1 VRAGHPLPDAID
13 QVLASLPTALIVA
26 ADGDARFVAGPAGA
40 FVLLPTPPR
49 GPAVDGAARR
59 VHDLAA
65 RTRTDLGEHVA
76 WVPFLDSLLVSTSR
90 LVRRA
95 DVTVAPVDL
104 LGVVL
109 TEGPPVIDAAILA
122 AVRRAVG
129 GGLLGRWL
137 RAGAAPVA
145 AVVSGNGRI
154 DLCET
159 LDVSPVVSPT

>member
-1 VRAGHPLPDAID
+1 VRAGHPLPSAID
-13 QVLASLPTALIVA
+13 QVLAGLPPALVVA
-26 ADGDARFVAGPAGA
+26 SDGDARFVAGPAGA

-59 VHDLAA
+59 IQDLAA
-65 RTRTDLGEHVA
+65 RTRADLGEHVA
-76 WVPFLDSLLVSTSR
+76 WVPFLDALLVSASR

-109 TEGPPVIDAAILA
+109 TEGPPVIDATTLA
-122 AVRRAVG
+122 ALRAAVA
-129 GGLLGRWL
+129 GGLLGRWYL
-137 RAGAAPVA
+137 PGTAPVA
-145 AVVSGNGRI
+145 GVVAGDGRI

-159 LDVSPVVSPT
+159 VDASPAVSPT